1 MRKFLRWFIFPRDLE
16 LLTTVCL
23 QHLEQ
28 CLGRVMRKCTQSD
41 VFVVEWFENL
51 VEKTLRS
58 LRGEVVR
65 NENCANDGL
74 YDVRECLD
82 QNQPLLRGRSLR
94 VRALGGVVSTQYWPG
109 GRSSFLAR
117 SYSASRFCFKVSAY
131 TRILFARSNDSN
143 MRCSCKPTSTQIAP
157 SA

>member
-51 VEKTLRS
+51 VEKTLRT
-58 LRGEVVR
+58 LRREVVR
-65 NENCANDGL
+65 DENCTNDGL
-74 YDVRECLD
+74 YDVRECLE
-82 QNQPLLRGRSLR
+82 PK
-94 VRALGGVVSTQYWPG
+94 
-109 GRSSFLAR
+109 
-117 SYSASRFCFKVSAY
+117 SAIVKR
-131 TRILFARSNDSN
+131 T
-143 MRCSCKPTSTQIAP
+143 
-157 SA
+157 